1 MRLPSR
7 LPLYLALAL
16 VACSA
21 APLTISISDYQ
32 SGVTL
37 IQDGAVYFQKSSQN
51 QTPPA
56 ALKSVTI
63 EGEALY
69 QQSAVV
75 LEFFASDGP
84 PCATQTGGAYRCA
97 ADPAS
102 MDTLG
107 EANFASSSSQSIR
120 WTGAKL
126 TSGVNKNNLYIGVRL
141 KSGIITSGTLKFRNL
156 VAKVVLF

>member
-1 MRLPSR
+1 M
-7 LPLYLALAL
+7 
-16 VACSA
+16 
-21 APLTISISDYQ
+21 
-32 SGVTL
+32 
-37 IQDGAVYFQKSSQN
+37 YFQKSTQN

-56 ALKSVTI
+56 ALKSVTL

-84 PCATQTGGAYRCA
+84 PCATQSGGVYRCA

-107 EANFASSSSQSIR
+107 EANFASSSSQPIS
-120 WTGAKL
+120 WSGARL
-126 TSGVNKNNLYIGVRL
+126 TSGVNKGNLYIGVRL